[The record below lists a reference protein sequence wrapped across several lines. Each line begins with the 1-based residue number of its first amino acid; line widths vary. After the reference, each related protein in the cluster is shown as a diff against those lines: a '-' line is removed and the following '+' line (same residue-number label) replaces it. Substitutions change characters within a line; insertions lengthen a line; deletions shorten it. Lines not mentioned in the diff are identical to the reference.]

1 MPITDPI
8 AAAQVTADT
17 HGLPTGRLTS
27 RDNTAHIFLES
38 LNGLLKWMAAT
49 GGYTTRRPAGP
60 GVVMWTLVTHT
71 DTRADGTATPVFVHS
86 LALDTEDVDIDITN
100 AAA

>member
-1 MPITDPI
+1 MPVTDPI
-8 AAAQVTADT
+8 TATQVTADH

-27 RDNTAHIFLES
+27 RDTTAHIFLES
-38 LNGLLKWMAAT
+38 LNGLLMWMAAT

-71 DTRADGTATPVFVHS
+71 EPRADGTATPVLVHS
-86 LALDTEDVDIDITN
+86 LALDTEDVDHHLTDS
-100 AAA
+100 AA